1 MQKSYNFYW
10 MHGTD
15 STDVTDALLAY
26 KNTNFATFGFVLQ
39 TLYVPHTQSVSIA
52 EFAGP
57 VVVEEVDEYVAVEHV
72 VMDIIKDSPMIFF
85 FYSVNEY
92 WNSFSHIVVCSSDSN
107 HMIGKHFLGTV
118 WSVYSVT
125 RGVDIPFPHLPASPV
140 KIQTLS
146 KSILHHP
153 NLLNCVVVLKYIFEC
168 FIVN

>member
-1 MQKSYNFYW
+1 

-15 STDVTDALLAY
+15 STDLTDALLAY

-57 VVVEEVDEYVAVEHV
+57 VVVEEVGEYVAVEHV

-107 HMIGKHFLGTV
+107 HMIGKHFLGLFGRCTV
-118 WSVYSVT
+118 
-125 RGVDIPFPHLPASPV
+125 
-140 KIQTLS
+140 
-146 KSILHHP
+146 
-153 NLLNCVVVLKYIFEC
+153 
-168 FIVN
+168 